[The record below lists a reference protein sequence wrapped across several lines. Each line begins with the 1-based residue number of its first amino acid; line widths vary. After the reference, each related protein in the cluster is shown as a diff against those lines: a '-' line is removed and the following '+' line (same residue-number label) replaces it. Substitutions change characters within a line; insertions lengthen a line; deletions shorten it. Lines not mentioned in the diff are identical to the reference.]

1 MVFAKTVNL
10 LLSELQQA
18 VNTVSCIE
26 FVISNPSIVAPNT
39 HASVI
44 DWSQTIKSERF
55 HPIFSSSLI
64 SAWAVFE
71 AGIEELIAALVHTSR
86 DAGGIA
92 ILKLK
97 PGRFDI
103 NKWPWTHEARLAISR
118 GLHNKA
124 MKLPHIE
131 DERYNIAAR
140 YAAVFSFFDIQLP
153 LSKEL
158 SALLDEVS
166 TVRNVLVHRFGVISK
181 VDAEKIQGL
190 RTHENTLLRIDS
202 SRLAHYSFAMETFIQ
217 LIAQGISRS
226 KYEAEFAKNHIQK

>member
-1 MVFAKTVNL
+1 
-10 LLSELQQA
+10 
-18 VNTVSCIE
+18 
-26 FVISNPSIVAPNT
+26 
-39 HASVI
+39 
-44 DWSQTIKSERF
+44 
-55 HPIFSSSLI
+55 
-64 SAWAVFE
+64 
-71 AGIEELIAALVHTSR
+71 
-86 DAGGIA
+86 
-92 ILKLK
+92 
-97 PGRFDI
+97 
-103 NKWPWTHEARLAISR
+103 
-118 GLHNKA
+118 